1 MSPKKWTI
9 RGLLTVTTDYLKDK
23 QIDSPRLSAEIL
35 LSHQLNISRVKLY
48 LNYDQP
54 LNDEEI
60 SGYRSLVRRRVNRE
74 PIQYITGSQEFWS
87 LAFDVGP
94 QALIPRPE
102 SELLVEQVVCLCRE
116 NLIERADPSI
126 LDLGT
131 GSGAL
136 AIALAREL
144 QTATFCASDISEE
157 ALDLARL
164 NAKKLGAEERID
176 FRLGDLW
183 EPFEEQASAFDVI
196 LSNPPYVASE
206 IFDSLPP
213 EVRDHEPRMALDGR
227 EGGMYY
233 IEKIISQGQN
243 YLNSGGWL
251 LLEMDPE
258 QTGQAIELFEKT
270 PNYEE
275 KRRIKDYAHDYRVV
289 MARKT

>member
-9 RGLLTVTTDYLKDK
+9 RELLTVTTDYLKDK
-23 QIDSPRLSAEIL
+23 KIDSPRLSAEIL
-35 LSHQLNISRVKLY
+35 LSHQLNTSRVKLY

-74 PIQYITGSQEFWS
+74 PIQYITGIQEFWS

-102 SELLVEQVVCLCRE
+102 SELLVEQVVYLCKE
-116 NLIERADPSI
+116 NLIERADPSV

-131 GSGAL
+131 GCGAL

-144 QTATFCASDISEE
+144 QMATFCASDISEE
-157 ALDLARL
+157 ALTLARL
-164 NAKKLGAEERID
+164 NAKKLGVEERID

-183 EPFEEQASAFDVI
+183 EPFEDLAPAFDVI
-196 LSNPPYVASE
+196 LSNPPYIASE

-258 QTGQAIELFEKT
+258 QTPRAIGLFEKT
-270 PNYEE
+270 TKYTE

-289 MARKT
+289 MARKN